1 MTAGDQPR
9 YEHLMA
15 YLYQSA
21 IGLVQTNLQ
30 GEVQLINP
38 VAVNLLMPLARQGDF
53 LDNLFTTLDPYVPD
67 LPRLAAGFTP
77 AAGTLLKSHRIALPT
92 GTRGH
97 GEPVHY
103 ALTMVKVAAD
113 TLMASVEDISVEVRR
128 EVLLNKQDAWINAM
142 MAGVSRHALVQ
153 LDVHGCIAGWNA
165 DMAALFGDKPFA
177 QSATAFAAASG
188 ADHYVGQPYAI
199 LFPSDAITSDRMVD
213 RLEEVRHTGLSFAE
227 GWMHRSD
234 GSRFWGHTL
243 ITASEPG
250 AQPASFNLVVRD
262 ISDHRESMESLLRQA
277 TSDQLTGVANRRAF
291 HEAADMEL
299 ARYQRKPRDIA
310 LLLVDIDHFKQVNDT
325 YGHPVGD
332 QVIRNLAEVMLR
344 SVRSIDVVARLGG
357 EEFAVLL
364 PSTDV
369 AMGRQ
374 IAERIRANVS
384 KQAVRAGQHAISYR
398 VSIGVATV
406 VAGILTPDDLIAAA
420 DQALYEAKRHGR
432 DRVCVHVH

>member
-9 YEHLMA
+9 YEHLME

-38 VAVNLLMPLARQGDF
+38 VAVNLLMPLAKQGDF
-53 LDNLFTTLDPYVPD
+53 LDNLFITLDPYVPD
-67 LPRLAAGFTP
+67 LPRLAAAFTP
-77 AAGTLLKSHRIALPT
+77 PAGTLLKSHRIALPN
-92 GTRGH
+92 GVRGH

-103 ALTMVKVAAD
+103 ALTVVKVAAD
-113 TLMASVEDISVEVRR
+113 TVMASVEDISVDLRR
-128 EVLLNKQDAWINAM
+128 EILLNKQDAWINAM
-142 MAGVSRHALVQ
+142 MAGVSRHALVR
-153 LDVHGCIAGWNA
+153 LDVNGCITDWNA
-165 DMAALFGDKPFA
+165 DMATLFGHKSVA
-177 QSATAFAAASG
+177 ESGVVSG
-188 ADHYVGQPYAI
+188 AERYVGQLYAI
-199 LFPSDAITSDRMVD
+199 LFPPDAITTDRMVD

-234 GSRFWGHTL
+234 GTHFWGHTL

-250 AQPASFNLVVRD
+250 AQPASFNLIVRD

-291 HEAADMEL
+291 HEAAGMEL

-364 PSTDV
+364 PSTDET
-369 AMGRQ
+369 MGRQ
-374 IAERIRANVS
+374 IAERIRANVA
-384 KQAVRAGQHAISYR
+384 KQAVRAGEHAISYR

-406 VAGILTPDDLIAAA
+406 AASIHTPDDLIAAA
-420 DQALYEAKRHGR
+420 DHALYEAKRCGR
-432 DRVCVHVH
+432 DRVCVHPS